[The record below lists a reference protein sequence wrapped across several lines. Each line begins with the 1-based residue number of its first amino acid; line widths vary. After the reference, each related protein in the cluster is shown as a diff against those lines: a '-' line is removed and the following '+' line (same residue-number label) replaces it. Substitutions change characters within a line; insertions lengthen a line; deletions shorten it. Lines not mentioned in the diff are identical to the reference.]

1 MKEFNSDSH
10 IPLYKQL
17 EHYLIGQMRKGV
29 YKNGE
34 ALPSINELD
43 KNLHLGRVTIVQA
56 MKVLTEDGFAISKR
70 GKGFYARIPK
80 INELVGVVAPF
91 HSAHMDIYSNLLAG
105 LRNDGIKNTFLSSEE
120 DPNIFKH
127 SVDEFIDY
135 QGLTRLIVVPP
146 WDKDNHVRD
155 SIEKFL
161 LARKEKQGIEIIVVD
176 RKIEADF
183 LQIHQDKSAG
193 IKLLL
198 QHACESGSKKVVVFS
213 DTIRKLKKIYPPLT
227 EKAFSDLE
235 IVFKRKEKS
244 TKDLAKDLEV
254 IKAEKADTV
263 FANDDIHARLL
274 VKEAG
279 GEIDFKLA
287 GYNGTPSAF
296 SMQPMITTIN
306 SNLAEAGTLA
316 YEHFFEGKYS
326 SNEILKLK
334 PFLMPGETF

>member
-1 MKEFNSDSH
+1 MKKFNPGSH
-10 IPLYKQL
+10 VPLYKQL

-29 YKNGE
+29 YQNGQ

-43 KNLHLGRVTIVQA
+43 KKMHLGRVTIVQA

-105 LRNDGIKNTFLSSEE
+105 LRNAGIKNTFLSSEE

-135 QGLTRLIVVPP
+135 QGLTRLIVIPP
-146 WDKDNHVRD
+146 WDKDMHVRD

-161 LARKEKQGIEIIVVD
+161 VDRKEKLGVEIIVVD
-176 RKIEADF
+176 REVEADF
-183 LQIHQDKSAG
+183 LQITQDKSAG

-198 QHACESGSKKVVVFS
+198 QRARENGSKK
-213 DTIRKLKKIYPPLT
+213 II
-227 EKAFSDLE
+227 AFSSAIREHKKLFTSLVEKEFPDGE
-235 IVFKRKEKS
+235 VVFKRKVEP
-244 TKDLAKDLEV
+244 AKNLKEDLEAIV
-254 IKAEKADTV
+254 VEKADTV

-279 GEIDFKLA
+279 GKIDFKLA

-296 SMQPMITTIN
+296 SIQPMITTIN
-306 SNLAEAGTLA
+306 SNLAEAGTYA

-326 SNEILKLK
+326 RTDKLKLT

>member
-1 MKEFNSDSH
+1 MIKFNSESH

-29 YKNGE
+29 YKNGK

-43 KNLHLGRVTIVQA
+43 KQLHLGRVTIVQA

-105 LRNDGIKNTFLSSEE
+105 LRYAGIKNTFMSSDE

-127 SVDEFIDY
+127 SVDELIDY

-146 WDKDNHVRD
+146 WDKDNHIRD
-155 SIEKFL
+155 SIEVFL
-161 LARKEKQGIEIIVVD
+161 LSRRERQGVEMIVVD
-176 RKIEADF
+176 REVESNF
-183 LQIHQDKSAG
+183 LQIHQDKNEG
-193 IKLLL
+193 IRLLM
-198 QHACESGSKKVVVFS
+198 QHAVASGCRKILVFS
-213 DTIRKLKKIYPPLT
+213 DTIRKLKKLFVPLL
-227 EKAFSDLE
+227 EKEFPDLDL
-235 IVFKRKEKS
+235 IFKRKRDPE
-244 TKDLAKDLEV
+244 KDLAT
-254 IKAEKADTV
+254 IKNEKPDVV
-263 FANDDIHARLL
+263 FGNDDIHARLL
-274 VKEAG
+274 IKAAG

-306 SNLAEAGTLA
+306 SNLAAAGTIA

-326 SNEILKLK
+326 NAEKLQLE

>member
-1 MKEFNSDSH
+1 MKKFNQDSH

-17 EHYLIGQMRKGV
+17 EHFLIAQMRKGV

-34 ALPSINELD
+34 PLPSINELD
-43 KNLHLGRVTIVQA
+43 KKLHLGRVTIVQA

-80 INELVGVVAPF
+80 IKELVGIVAPF

-105 LRNDGIKNTFLSSEE
+105 LRNAGIRNTFLSSEE

-135 QGLTRLIVVPP
+135 QGLTKLIVVPP
-146 WDKDNHVRD
+146 LSKDNHVQK
-155 SIEKFL
+155 SIAKFL
-161 LARKEKQGIEIIVVD
+161 TNCSKKLGVKIIVVD
-176 RKIEADF
+176 RKLEADF

-193 IKLLL
+193 IRLLL
-198 QHACESGSKKVVVFS
+198 QKAKETGSKKIVVFS
-213 DTIRKLKKIYPPLT
+213 SEIRMIKKIYTPLIDN
-227 EKAFSDLE
+227 EFPDGE
-235 IVFKRKEKS
+235 VIFKRKLEPGKNLVN
-244 TKDLAKDLEV
+244 DLGFILS
-254 IKAEKADTV
+254 EKADTV

-274 VKEAG
+274 LKQAG
-279 GEIDFKLA
+279 ENLDFKLA

-296 SMQPMITTIN
+296 SIQPMITTIN
-306 SNLAEAGTLA
+306 SNLAQAGTYV
-316 YEHFFEGKYS
+316 YEHFFENKYS
-326 SNEILKLK
+326 SKDKLMLP

>member
-1 MKEFNSDSH
+1 MKEFNPDSH
-10 IPLYKQL
+10 VPLYKQL
-17 EHYLIGQMRKGV
+17 EHFLIGQMRKGV

-56 MKVLTEDGFAISKR
+56 MKVLTQDGFAISKR
-70 GKGFYARIPK
+70 GKGFYVRMPK

-105 LRNDGIKNTFLSSEE
+105 LRNAGIKNTFLSSEE

-127 SVDEFIDY
+127 SIDEFIDY

-146 WDKDNHVRD
+146 WDRDNHVRD

-161 LARKEKQGIEIIVVD
+161 IDRKEKQGVEIIVVD
-176 RKIEADF
+176 REIQADF

-198 QHACESGSKKVVVFS
+198 QRAVETGSKRVVVFS
-213 DTIRKLKKIYPPLT
+213 DTIRKLKNFYIPVTT
-227 EKAFSDLE
+227 EGFSGLE
-235 IVFKRKEKS
+235 IIFKRKEDPG
-244 TKDLAKDLEV
+244 KDLTT
-254 IKAEKADTV
+254 IKVGKADTV

-274 VKEAG
+274 VKAAG
-279 GEIDFKLA
+279 GKIDFKLA

-296 SMQPMITTIN
+296 SIQPMITTVN
-306 SNLAEAGTLA
+306 SNLAEAGSLV

-326 SNEILKLK
+326 NKDILKLK